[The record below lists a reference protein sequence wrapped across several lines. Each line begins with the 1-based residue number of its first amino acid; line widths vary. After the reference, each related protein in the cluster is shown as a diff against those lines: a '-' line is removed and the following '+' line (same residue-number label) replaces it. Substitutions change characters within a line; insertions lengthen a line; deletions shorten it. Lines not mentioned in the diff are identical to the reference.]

1 MVWQRGIGHGRRM
14 SGSEDRWLLLH
25 GTPLTPAVWDGVTA
39 YLAQSGTVS
48 CPAITPPVGARDAQG
63 ALAARLAAGTARPAG
78 RLHVVGHS
86 FGGQVALDFTLLL
99 PRRVA
104 TLTLLCSRDTPFPA
118 FAAAAAR
125 LRSGD
130 PIDAGAALSR
140 WFTPTELDRDGPVIR
155 YARRCLQ
162 QADRR
167 SWADALDAIARYD
180 RAGRTASIRTPTT
193 LIAAGLD
200 QVSTPAAMSALAGRL
215 PRATLQILPGAAHM
229 TPFTDPA
236 ALTRLLLRAA
246 GRLSTALPHRLSRA
260 RPPRQCASLTPE
272 ASCARWCP
280 GSTRARR
287 ASAAGGRAAGPRPL
301 TNQPRPTVARARS
314 LYRRGAPPCRSEAQG
329 ILASAPRW
337 PLEPW

>member
-1 MVWQRGIGHGRRM
+1 MQVIEARRAWILVPHDHLRNNRVRAVAALNWPSEQARQRTIGRGRRM

-25 GTPLTPAVWDGVTA
+25 GTPLTPAVWDGVAA

-48 CPAITPPVGARDAQG
+48 CPAVTPPAGARDAQG
-63 ALAARLAAGTARPAG
+63 ALAAWLAAEVAQPAG

-86 FGGQVALDFTLLL
+86 FGGQVALDFTLLV

-130 PIDAGAALSR
+130 PVDADAALSR
-140 WFTPTELDRDGPVIR
+140 WFTAAELDRSGPVVR

-167 SWADALDAIARYD
+167 SWAAALGAIARYD
-180 RAGRTASIRTPTT
+180 RACRTASISAPAT

-236 ALTRLLLRAA
+236 ALARLILRAA
-246 GRLSTALPHRLSRA
+246 DRLSTRLPHR
-260 RPPRQCASLTPE
+260 
-272 ASCARWCP
+272 
-280 GSTRARR
+280 
-287 ASAAGGRAAGPRPL
+287 PRPAAHPDRYPVSSQNSNRHHAPSGM
-301 TNQPRPTVARARS
+301 TAPS
-314 LYRRGAPPCRSEAQG
+314 YSGAE
-329 ILASAPRW
+329 
-337 PLEPW
+337 